1 MRDSAGCMEGLLCP
15 HQVAQAGKHMQ
26 SSLLWVGAA
35 GPLTADLQLSTGLH
49 AALSACIPTLSA
61 CIPQPLNLPLNCGS
75 CLPTLWLADMQLSG
89 VSLPANVATSAEASL
104 SALPRS
110 QQLTLPPD
118 LLCPAACSE
127 HASLSAS
134 EGCRNGSPERH
145 PPVLWAGSVIPPA
158 HPLDAVLCSTAATL
172 RRITAPSLPAKCSTC
187 GLHDSHSITACLLCP
202 AACCRQAQ
210 RVCQD
215 LPLLPGQ
222 LGESPGAGS
231 HHHPHRAR
239 LSKGGP
245 HASTFLDL
253 PPSCVCRNNLSV
265 CTSQTV
271 KVPCSTTLYPMGC
284 PGAPAWH
291 TM

>member
-61 CIPQPLNLPLNCGS
+61 RIPRPLNLPLNCGS
-75 CLPTLWLADMQLSG
+75 CLPTLWLADMQPSG

-172 RRITAPSLPAKCSTC
+172 RRITAPFLRGRCTRQVLSLHSAAHVGCTTPTASLPACPS
-187 GLHDSHSITACLLCP
+187 LQP
-202 AACCRQAQ
+202 AADKRSVFARIFHFC
-210 RVCQD
+210 
-215 LPLLPGQ
+215 
-222 LGESPGAGS
+222 LGNWEKALVLAVIITLIVLVS
-231 HHHPHRAR
+231 
-239 LSKGGP
+239 
-245 HASTFLDL
+245 
-253 PPSCVCRNNLSV
+253 
-265 CTSQTV
+265 V
-271 KVPCSTTLYPMGC
+271 KVGPMRQ
-284 PGAPAWH
+284 PF
-291 TM
+291 